1 VPPRYV
7 GAARC
12 TSSRCTS
19 GALQHS
25 APQVHFILVHL
36 RCTSGVHQVCIRSA
50 SVRFRCAS
58 CHSGAARCTSSW
70 CTSGAPQVRLSAP
83 QCTSCAPQVHL
94 GVLHAGTSAAWCTSP
109 RCTSGAFTLGFCSGS
124 LLEVTIDIRGFRNEV
139 ALPAFG
145 HDCSPCHCLCL
156 GLILRSLL
164 LDLVLPIC

>member
-109 RCTSGAFTLGFCSGS
+109 RCTSGAFTLGFCSAGVDLQTDDCGTCPVRVLYAS
-124 LLEVTIDIRGFRNEV
+124 RSHRMHSPSWRGTNIYI
-139 ALPAFG
+139 
-145 HDCSPCHCLCL
+145 CLC
-156 GLILRSLL
+156 I
-164 LDLVLPIC
+164 